1 MRGTKGKSQTDTLD
15 MTQFHAVFFE
25 ETAEH
30 LATMEELLIR
40 MNPAQP
46 DPEELNAVFRAAH
59 SIKGGSGT
67 FGFHEMTGL
76 THELETLLDKAR
88 RNELQLSDAMID
100 ALLQAGDVLKAQLD
114 QFRGGKKVVNVD
126 LEQVCAR
133 IRGFVDGAADISPQ
147 GVPAVRSSAAE
158 RNVDVCFQLPAQTAT
173 DADLDGLLAE
183 LARLGTVERLHD
195 SQPATAKQRKKTS
208 PRPVSL
214 RLTTAA
220 SDDEIR
226 AQLGFAADPASIEI
240 QSIVPAL
247 AAATSEQGYGFF
259 SEQPD
264 PASPSPVEK
273 AGAAP
278 VLPADPGYGF
288 FDQQPIAPSSPV
300 DDKSSPN
307 LGRRSTDQ
315 PDVPD
320 RGGRR
325 DSDKQA
331 VAAQAEASSIRVG
344 VEKVDQLIN
353 MVGELVI
360 TQAMLAETV
369 SRLDPIM
376 HEGLLAG
383 VAQLERNTRDLQE
396 TVMSVRMMPIAV
408 VFNRFPR
415 LVRDLAGKLGKQAQL
430 TTIGEGTELDRGLI
444 EKISDPMTHLV
455 RNSLDHGIEMP
466 EVRLANG
473 KPAEGTITL
482 RAFHQGGSIVIEVSD
497 DGGGLNRQKILS
509 KARERGLNVS
519 DEMSDQEVW
528 LIIFEAG
535 FSTVDVISDVS
546 GRGVG
551 MDVVKR
557 NIQGM
562 GGRVEIDSAPGVGTR
577 ISIRLPLTLAILDG
591 MSIGVGKETFILP
604 LGNILESLRPMAKDI
619 KSVVGQAHVIEVR
632 GEYLPVIALHELFN
646 IQPHFDQPDR
656 GIMVILEANG
666 VKTALKVDEL
676 IGQQQVVI
684 KSLESNYR
692 KVPGISGA
700 TIMGDGKVALILDVP
715 GLVRM
720 SRQ

>member
-1 MRGTKGKSQTDTLD
+1 MRGGKGKPEPGALD
-15 MTQFHAVFFE
+15 MTQFHGVFFE

-40 MNPAQP
+40 MNPEHP

-59 SIKGGSGT
+59 SIKGGSAT
-67 FGFHEMTGL
+67 FGFSEMTGV

-88 RNELQLSDAMID
+88 RNELQLSDSMID
-100 ALLQAGDVLKAQLD
+100 ALLQARDVLKAQLD
-114 QFRGGKKVVNVD
+114 YLRGVSKAVD
-126 LEQVCAR
+126 VDVEQVCAR
-133 IRGFVDGAADISPQ
+133 IRSFVDGTA
-147 GVPAVRSSAAE
+147 PASAQRKQVAVLSAEVRA
-158 RNVDVCFQLPAQTAT
+158 VDVCFQLPAAAAT
-173 DADLDGLLAE
+173 DTDLDSLLAE
-183 LARLGTVERLHD
+183 LARLGTVERLTD
-195 SQPATAKQRKKTS
+195 GQPATEKRRKKIS
-208 PRPVSL
+208 PRPVSV
-214 RLTTAA
+214 RLTTAS

-226 AQLGFAADPASIEI
+226 AQLGLVADPASVDIHPV
-240 QSIVPAL
+240 VPAT
-247 AAATSEQGYGFF
+247 AVTASEQGYGFF
-259 SEQPD
+259 IEQPE
-264 PASPSPVEK
+264 PTFASPVVK
-273 AGAAP
+273 AGAAS
-278 VLPADPGYGF
+278 VLPKDPGYGF
-288 FDQQPIAPSSPV
+288 FDQQSIAPSSPI
-300 DDKSSPN
+300 DEKSQPN
-307 LGRRSTDQ
+307 LGRRASDQ
-315 PDVPD
+315 PDAAE

-325 DSDKQA
+325 ENDKQG
-331 VAAQAEASSIRVG
+331 VAAQAEATSIRVG
-344 VEKVDQLIN
+344 VEKVDQLVN

-360 TQAMLAETV
+360 TQAMLAQTV
-369 SRLDPIM
+369 SKLDPIA
-376 HEGLLAG
+376 HEALLAG

-415 LVRDLAGKLGKQAQL
+415 LVRDLAGKLGKRVHL
-430 TTIGEGTELDRGLI
+430 NTVGEGTELDRGLI
-444 EKISDPMTHLV
+444 EKVSDPMTHLV

-473 KPAEGTITL
+473 KPAEGTIAL

-497 DGGGLNRQKILS
+497 DGGGLNRQKILA

-535 FSTVDVISDVS
+535 FSTVDVVSDVS

-557 NIQGM
+557 NIHSM
-562 GGRVEIDSAPGVGTR
+562 GGRVEIDSALGCGTR

-591 MSIGVGKETFILP
+591 MSIGVGDETFILP

-619 KSVVGQAHVIEVR
+619 RSVAGQVQVIEVR
-632 GEYLPVIALHELFN
+632 GEYLPVIALHRLFN
-646 IQPHFDQPDR
+646 IKPRFDQLDR
-656 GIMVILEANG
+656 GIMVILEADG

-715 GLVRM
+715 ALVRM